1 MIQLNKSKFLILS
14 SIGVSIGLIITYCSK
29 IQSTTYYLNITY
41 KSNNH
46 SNCQVFYDIGEGYI
60 ERHSNKKLL
69 GQNKTGEVNFKI
81 PAKKIYGLR
90 FDPMDTNGS
99 IEVKKISIMGK
110 EKIGDQHKIL
120 HEFDLRTLKPVQQVD
135 LAFNKSG
142 NLIATTH
149 NECNDPIIELPLEEP
164 LDHWQVFEFL
174 DIEWFQKSAFFAFL
188 ITPITLALSLS
199 KKKEKEPDD
208 KIRFEIKKVKH
219 SIGLGESFSAT
230 PENCY
235 QDTKEE
241 NIRFI
246 IEEIKNGTH
255 WKKTVKEKF
264 QEANPWLYEIVTSPK
279 RTKFID
285 EFVKPK
291 DLHILDIG
299 AGWGQFTLP
308 LAKQNQICSLEPTP
322 ERLDFIKSAAE
333 QEKVSPNISFIGAD
347 YLDIKFENKFDLILS
362 IGVLEWV
369 GAFRS
374 GKEPEDLQLEF
385 LKKIKS
391 ELKEDGKL
399 IIGIENR
406 LGLKYLM
413 GAPDDHIGHPNI
425 TIHQK
430 EIAKKLYKEKTD
442 QELRSLTHSMPEYKE
457 MLLNA
462 EFNNISF
469 YTSNPDYKLPVKIFP
484 IKDNECELNKYI
496 LNKKWIQEYDGTNGK
511 TLDNQNE
518 LKSMAKSMSNLNT
531 MHNFAPS
538 YFIECS

>member
-1 MIQLNKSKFLILS
+1 MKKNSVLIFISILVSMVCAFHSIKESSPYYILITGKFDSNTTAQLFFDVGNS
-14 SIGVSIGLIITYCSK
+14 
-29 IQSTTYYLNITY
+29 
-41 KSNNH
+41 
-46 SNCQVFYDIGEGYI
+46 YI
-60 ERHSNKKLL
+60 EKNSVKIYLHPNEHFKKLVMPL
-69 GQNKTGEVNFKI
+69 PAQKI
-81 PAKKIYGLR
+81 FGLR

-110 EKIGDQHKIL
+110 EKLGDQHEIL

-149 NECNDPIIELPLEEP
+149 NECNDPVIELPLEEP
-164 LDHWQVFEFL
+164 LDHWQVSEFL

-188 ITPITLALSLS
+188 ITPITLALSFS
-199 KKKEKEPDD
+199 KKKEKESAG
-208 KIRFEIKKVKH
+208 KIIFEIKKVKH

-255 WKKTVKEKF
+255 WKKAVKEKF
-264 QEANPWLYEIVTSPK
+264 QEANSWLYEIVTSPK

-291 DLHILDIG
+291 DLQILDIG

-322 ERLDFIKSAAE
+322 ERLDFIKAAAE

-347 YLDIKFENKFDLILS
+347 YLDISFQNKFDLILS

-369 GAFRS
+369 GAF
-374 GKEPEDLQLEF
+374 KMNKPPEELQLDF

-391 ELKEDGKL
+391 ELKENGKL
-399 IIGIENR
+399 TIGIENR
-406 LGLKYLM
+406 LGLKYLL
-413 GAPDDHIGHPNI
+413 GAPDDHTGLSNI
-425 TIHQK
+425 SIHQK
-430 EIAKKLYKEKTD
+430 ELARKLYREETD
-442 QELRSLTHSMPEYKE
+442 QELRVLTHSITEYQE
-457 MLLNA
+457 MLHKAGFDDIN
-462 EFNNISF
+462 F

-484 IKDNECELNKYI
+484 ITEGKCKLNNYI
-496 LNKKWIQEYDGTNGK
+496 LNKKWIEEHDGTNGK
-511 TLDNQNE
+511 NLLNQKE
-518 LKSMAKSMSNLNT
+518 LQSIYFSIAEMNSV
-531 MHNFAPS
+531 HYFAS
-538 YFIECS
+538 SFFIEVS

>member
-1 MIQLNKSKFLILS
+1 MQLNKSKFLILS
-14 SIGVSIGLIITYCSK
+14 PIGVSIGLMISYCSK
-29 IQSTTYYLNITY
+29 IQSSTYYLNITC

-46 SNCQVFYDIGEGYI
+46 ANCQVFYDIGEGYI
-60 ERHSNKKLL
+60 ERHSNKKILD
-69 GQNKTGEVNFKI
+69 QNKTGEVNFKI
-81 PAKKIYGLR
+81 PAQKIFGLR

-110 EKIGDQHKIL
+110 EKLGDQHKIL

-142 NLIATTH
+142 NLIATAH
-149 NECNDPIIELPLEEP
+149 NECNDPVIDLPLEEP
-164 LDHWQVFEFL
+164 LDHWQVSEFL

-188 ITPITLALSLS
+188 ITPITLALSFS
-199 KKKEKEPDD
+199 KKKEKESDD

-255 WKKTVKEKF
+255 WKKAVKEKF

-291 DLHILDIG
+291 DLQILDIG

-322 ERLDFIKSAAE
+322 ERLHFIRTASE
-333 QEKVSPNISFIGAD
+333 QEKVSKNISFIGAD
-347 YLDIKFENKFDLILS
+347 YLDIKFENEFDLILS

-374 GKEPEDLQLEF
+374 GKEPEELQLEF

-391 ELKEDGKL
+391 ELKEGGKL

-406 LGLKYLM
+406 LGLKYLL
-413 GAPDDHIGHPNI
+413 GAPDDHTGLSNI
-425 TIHQK
+425 SIHQK
-430 EIAKKLYKEKTD
+430 ELARKLYREETD
-442 QELRSLTHSMPEYKE
+442 QELRVLTHSITEYQE
-457 MLLNA
+457 MLHKAGFDDIN
-462 EFNNISF
+462 F

-484 IKDNECELNKYI
+484 IKEDRCRLNQYI
-496 LNKKWIQEYDGTNGK
+496 LNEKWITEHDGTNGEVIGS
-511 TLDNQNE
+511 QE
-518 LKSMAKSMSNLNT
+518 QLKSISKSFARLNT
-531 MHNFAPS
+531 LHNFAPS
-538 YFIECS
+538 YFIETT

>member
-1 MIQLNKSKFLILS
+1 MKKNSVLIFISILVSMVCAFHSIKESSPYYILITGKFDSNTTAQLFFDVGNS
-14 SIGVSIGLIITYCSK
+14 
-29 IQSTTYYLNITY
+29 
-41 KSNNH
+41 
-46 SNCQVFYDIGEGYI
+46 YI
-60 ERHSNKKLL
+60 EKNSVKIYLHPNEHFKKLVMPL
-69 GQNKTGEVNFKI
+69 PAQKI
-81 PAKKIYGLR
+81 FGLR

-110 EKIGDQHKIL
+110 EKLGDQHEIL

-149 NECNDPIIELPLEEP
+149 NECNDPVIELPLEEP
-164 LDHWQVFEFL
+164 LDHWQVSEFL

-188 ITPITLALSLS
+188 ITPITLALSFS
-199 KKKEKEPDD
+199 KKKEKESDD
-208 KIRFEIKKVKH
+208 KIIFEIKKVKH

-255 WKKTVKEKF
+255 WKKAVKEKF
-264 QEANPWLYEIVTSPK
+264 QEANSWLYEIVTSPK

-291 DLHILDIG
+291 DLQILDIG

-322 ERLDFIKSAAE
+322 ERLDFIKAAAE

-347 YLDIKFENKFDLILS
+347 YLDISFQNKFDLILS

-369 GAFRS
+369 GAF
-374 GKEPEDLQLEF
+374 KMNKPPEELQLDF

-391 ELKEDGKL
+391 ELKENGKL

-406 LGLKYLM
+406 LGLKYLL
-413 GAPDDHIGHPNI
+413 GAPDDHTGLSNI
-425 TIHQK
+425 SIHQK
-430 EIAKKLYKEKTD
+430 ELARKLYREETD
-442 QELRSLTHSMPEYKE
+442 QELRVLTHSITEYQE
-457 MLLNA
+457 MLHKAGFDDIN
-462 EFNNISF
+462 F
-469 YTSNPDYKLPVKIFP
+469 YTSTPDYKLPVKIFP
-484 IKDNECELNKYI
+484 ITEGKCKLNNYI
-496 LNKKWIQEYDGTNGK
+496 LNNNWIEEHDGTNGRP
-511 TLDNQNE
+511 LDNQMI
-518 LKSMAKSMSNLNT
+518 LKSKSESYAKQNKL
-531 MHNFAPS
+531 HEYAPS
-538 YFIECS
+538 YFIVAK